1 MIVADARSRVF
12 DIVLN
17 VLIFVA
23 VLICLIPMLYVAAVS
38 LSSNSAILAGRVYIW
53 PVGLNFNSYRVVFA
67 DKTMVRSLFFTVI
80 LTIVYTVLAMLMTI
94 LAAYPLSKKELKGRN
109 VFLLIIVF
117 TMYFSGGMI
126 PDYILIRSLGLLNN
140 FWALVLPGLISAFN
154 MIVLKTFFSNLPESL
169 EESAFIDGASYLT
182 ILVRIVL
189 PLSLPVLATLSL
201 FYAVGRWNYFMD
213 ALLYITDSKLFPLQ
227 LKLYQIIYNNMQPEI
242 SALEG
247 NIASNVLPESLKAA
261 SIMFATIPILLVYP
275 WLQKYFVSGVMIGAI
290 KG

>member
-1 MIVADARSRVF
+1 MVADTRSKVF
-12 DIVLN
+12 DVTLN
-17 VLIFVA
+17 VLIFMC
-23 VLICLIPMLYVAAVS
+23 VLVCLIPMLYVAAIS
-38 LSSNSAILAGRVYIW
+38 LSSNAAILAGKVYIW
-53 PVGLNFNSYRVVFA
+53 PVGLNFNSYKVVFA
-67 DKTMVRSLFFTVI
+67 DKTMTRSLFFTVM
-80 LTIVYTVLAMLMTI
+80 LTVVYTVLSMLMTI

-126 PDYILIRSLGLLNN
+126 PDYILIRNLGLLNN
-140 FWALVLPGLISAFN
+140 FWAMVLPGLISAFN

-189 PLSLPVLATLSL
+189 PLSMPVLATLSL
-201 FYAVGRWNYFMD
+201 FYAVGRWNGFMD

-242 SALEG
+242 SAMEG
-247 NIASNVLPESLKAA
+247 NLASNVLPESLKAA
-261 SIMFATIPILLVYP
+261 SVMFATIPIILVYP

>member
-1 MIVADARSRVF
+1 MIADTKSRIF

-17 VLIFVA
+17 ILIFIA
-23 VLICLIPMLYVAAVS
+23 ILICLVPILHVASIS
-38 LSSNSAILAGRVYIW
+38 LSSNTAILSGRVYIW
-53 PVGLNFNSYRVVFA
+53 PVNLNFDSYKVVFA
-67 DKTMVRSLFFTVI
+67 DKTMIRSLLFTAT
-80 LTIVYTVLAMLMTI
+80 LTIVYTVLSMLMTI
-94 LAAYPLSKKELKGRN
+94 LAAYPLSKKGLKGRN
-109 VFLLIIVF
+109 FFLLVIVF

-126 PDYILIRSLGLLNN
+126 PDYILIRNLNLLNN

-154 MIVLKTFFSNLPESL
+154 MIVLKTFFTTLPESL

-182 ILVRIVL
+182 ILIRIVL

-213 ALLYITDSKLFPLQ
+213 ALLYITDSKLYPIQ

-242 SALEG
+242 SAIEG
-247 NIASNVLPESLKAA
+247 NISSNLLPESLKAA
-261 SIMFATIPILLVYP
+261 SVMFATIPIIVVYP
-275 WLQKYFVSGVMIGAI
+275 WLQKYFISGVMIGAI